1 MGAVREMSDLPP
13 HNPSHLIIDMGALAG
28 LFGYFWGLM
37 PGVVLFLA
45 AIYYC
50 ISIAN
55 GVRQLFR
62 RK

>member
-1 MGAVREMSDLPP
+1 MNDLPP
-13 HNPSHLIIDMGALAG
+13 SHPSNLIIDMGALAG

-37 PGVVLFLA
+37 PGIVLFLA
-45 AIYYC
+45 AVYYC

-55 GVRQLFR
+55 GARQLFR